1 MGRLGPCVGRTVL
14 AGLMAAVLAATPSGV
29 RHGAVQA
36 QAVCD
41 YQILPLAQLVQQTP
55 VIVLA
60 DAIRERTADGASF
73 ITTLRVLSALKGS
86 TSTPD
91 ISIGDLGHLDLDCQ
105 GGPRL
110 LRGNR
115 YMLFLTRS
123 GADPAVVWSLSD
135 FDGSV
140 FQITNA
146 GVRFPPER
154 PGSTPQLLPVAPG
167 EFMRD
172 VGVSLLGDDPAR
184 IESLI
189 ADNGLVETI
198 ERPPV
203 APPQKPWYQ
212 RLDRQNTAIAVA
224 GGCVMLASLL
234 FLLWRPKAPDP
245 YRRP

>member
-1 MGRLGPCVGRTVL
+1 
-14 AGLMAAVLAATPSGV
+14 
-29 RHGAVQA
+29 
-36 QAVCD
+36 
-41 YQILPLAQLVQQTP
+41 LAQQAP
-55 VIVLA
+55 VIILA
-60 DAIRERTADGASF
+60 DAIRERTADSASF
-73 ITTLRVLSALKGS
+73 VTTLRVLSALKGR

-91 ISIGDLGHLDLDCQ
+91 ISVGDLGHLNLDCQ

-115 YMLFLTRS
+115 YVLFLSRN
-123 GADPAVVWSLSD
+123 GADLAAIWSLTD
-135 FDGSV
+135 HEGSV
-140 FQITNA
+140 FQVTNA

-154 PGSTPQLLPVAPG
+154 AGGNPQLLPVAPA

-172 VGVSLLGDDPAR
+172 VGVSLLGDDPTR

-198 ERPPV
+198 ERPPP
-203 APPQKPWYQ
+203 APSEKQWYR

-224 GGCVMLASLL
+224 GGAVLVASLV
-234 FLLWRPKAPDP
+234 FLLWRPKEPDP